1 MDLTDAINRFRGP
14 LVGLIASWGVPPIDA
29 TEIAQDSFAS
39 AYLNRDAC
47 RGDWEDPETFGRWLR
62 GVARNKYRN
71 WRRSR
76 MRRERR
82 IVSTDPAILEETI
95 GKGQQEEDQRIVRL
109 RTSIEQLSG
118 KQRQVVMMHYLE
130 ETSVKEVAALLSVS
144 VKTVEGRLYQAR
156 RALKRMMDDTS
167 SASIG
172 KALLL

>member
-1 MDLTDAINRFRGP
+1 MDLTDAIDRFRGP
-14 LVGLIASWGVPPIDA
+14 LVGLIASWGAAPIDA
-29 TEIAQDSFAS
+29 TEIAQDSFAD
-39 AYLNRDAC
+39 AYLNREAC
-47 RGDWEDPETFGRWLR
+47 RGDWEDPEAFGRWLR
-62 GVARNKYRN
+62 GVARNNYRN

-82 IVSTDPAILEETI
+82 IVSADPTILEETI
-95 GKGQQEEDQRIVRL
+95 GEGQQAEDQRIVRL
-109 RTSIEQLSG
+109 RTSIERLPK

-130 ETSVKEVAALLSVS
+130 ATSVKEVAALLSVS
-144 VKTVEGRLYQAR
+144 AKTVEGRLYQAR

>member
-1 MDLTDAINRFRGP
+1 
-14 LVGLIASWGVPPIDA
+14 
-29 TEIAQDSFAS
+29 
-39 AYLNRDAC
+39 
-47 RGDWEDPETFGRWLR
+47 
-62 GVARNKYRN
+62 
-71 WRRSR
+71 

-82 IVSTDPAILEETI
+82 VVSADPTILDETI
-95 GKGQQEEDQRIVRL
+95 GEGQQEEDQRIVRL
-109 RTSIEQLSG
+109 RTSIEQLPR

-156 RALKRMMDDTS
+156 RALKRMMDDSS